1 MAGGELARRS
11 WAWIAAP
18 LIAIFVVAWASSVNL
33 DRTSVALRTLAV
45 IGLFAGSCVL
55 AITPG
60 VALLSLTARYRLL
73 GPATGLGLLFAGAA
87 TAGMAGFWAWFA
99 SPEYGRAFAV
109 LVFVAS
115 IAAIG
120 VYGRRGELRRLDLS
134 LPLWLA
140 LLVGLLFT
148 GLAFAQGHITENAW
162 RTIESRYWLTQ
173 DNVIPYLFAKRVAAH
188 HSVRGY
194 LIGQWLFSDRPPLQ
208 TGLVLLQWPLWG
220 HPGTAYQFLSSGLQ
234 DAWLP
239 AVWVVLRVRELPV
252 RRVLVVVL
260 AMAATG
266 AVFFNSI
273 FVWPKM
279 LAGALALAAFAI
291 LVSRSALD
299 RWQGAG
305 VLVACLATLSMLA
318 HGGTAFAIIA
328 LAPFAYLFR
337 RRITLRAFAACVGAA
352 LALYVPWSLYQRFID
367 PPGDRLLKWQLA
379 GVVAIDKRGFLQT
392 LIQQYQ
398 SLSLHQLLINKWD
411 NLATLVANP
420 ILWRSGFSDP
430 GWHGFIGIARMAQ
443 INDLLL
449 AAGPLLLGTAALLVP
464 SARRNLAQFGP
475 PAVFTGLVLAIWV
488 VLLWGG
494 DITTA
499 IQNGPYAAIILF
511 IGLCAMAVTALPKV
525 VAGTV
530 LAASAAWFAICWVPG
545 LGFHPAQA
553 RSPGSQP
560 TDLAM
565 VCVCVLALVALAVI
579 CAVAGRQPAAG
590 DSEMAAASVG
600 EPTEPRKALAES
612 GDVSRA
618 LD

>member
-1 MAGGELARRS
+1 MDGGELTRRS

-18 LIAIFVVAWASSVNL
+18 VIAMLVVAWASSVNL
-33 DRTSVALRTLAV
+33 NQASVAWTVLAV
-45 IGLFAGSCVL
+45 IGLFVGSCVL

-60 VALLSLTARYRLL
+60 VALLSLTARYRPL
-73 GPATGLGLLFAGAA
+73 GPATGLGLLLAGAA

-109 LVFVAS
+109 LLLATS

-120 VYGRRGELRRLDLS
+120 VYGRRGELRRLGLS

-148 GLAFAQGHITENAW
+148 GLAFVQGHITENAW
-162 RTIESRYWLTQ
+162 HVIEARYWLTQ

-194 LIGQWLFSDRPPLQ
+194 LTGDWLFSDRPPLQ
-208 TGLVLLQWPLWG
+208 TGLVLLQWPLSG
-220 HPGTAYQFLSSGLQ
+220 GRGTAYQFLSSGLQ

-239 AVWVVLRVRELPV
+239 ALWVVLRVRELPV
-252 RRVLVVVL
+252 RRVLAVVL
-260 AMAATG
+260 ATAATG

-299 RWQGAG
+299 RWPGAG

-318 HGGTAFAIIA
+318 HGGTAFAVIA

-337 RRITLRAFAACVGAA
+337 RRITLRAFAACAGAA
-352 LALYVPWSLYQRFID
+352 LALYVPWSLFQRFIN

-379 GVVAIDKRGFLQT
+379 GVVAVDKRGFLQT
-392 LIQQYQ
+392 LAQQYRA
-398 SLSLHQLLINKWD
+398 LSLHQLLINKWD

-420 ILWRSGFSDP
+420 TLWRTGFSDP
-430 GWHGFIGIARMAQ
+430 GWHGFVGIARLAQ
-443 INDLLL
+443 VNDLLL
-449 AAGPLLLGTAALLVP
+449 AAGPLLLGAAALLIP
-464 SARRNLAQFGP
+464 SARRSLAQFGP

-494 DITTA
+494 RITTA
-499 IQNGPYAAIILF
+499 IQNGPYAAVILF
-511 IGLCAMAVTALPKV
+511 IGLCALAVTALPK
-525 VAGTV
+525 AAARTV
-530 LAASAAWFAICWVPG
+530 LAASVAWFAICWIPG

-553 RSPGSQP
+553 GSPGSQP
-560 TDLAM
+560 TNLAM
-565 VCVCVLALVALAVI
+565 VWVCVLALAALAVV
-579 CAVAGRQPAAG
+579 CAVAGRPPDAG
-590 DSEMAAASVG
+590 DPEMAAAPTG
-600 EPTEPRKALAES
+600 ELTEPPKALAES